1 MKSLS
6 FLAFVAM
13 TFCCWGIYGPVLHVG
28 QEQMAGGAGKASLR
42 PFMCVGIAYF
52 IIAVVYPLFVLKTK
66 GETGNWTTKGFIWS
80 FAAGVIT
87 AIGALG
93 IVLAF
98 KFQGKPVYVMP
109 LVFGLAPIVNTIVGM
124 LMSGNLKKPSPL
136 FFVGIILVALGAAGV
151 LTYQPKNIETTPT
164 QPVAKATATPSFD
177 MTTGLTPVSFRQDSK
192 ADSKA
197 DEAAPATDD
206 EAPKDSANDSEEA
219 KPESESETNSES
231 ETQPAPAKTPFNAL
245 AVSLCVATTVI
256 CWGSYGPLLHR
267 GQVHMNNSRLRPLLC
282 VGLAYFG
289 VAVLAPW
296 VLLSL
301 ETFPEPGGWSNVGGV
316 VWSLVAGAAG
326 ALGSLGIIYAFNFG
340 GKPIFV
346 MPLIFGF
353 APVINTLTETFSA
366 NLFGQITTNFI
377 VSLAMVI
384 IGAAMVLIFAPKGRK
399 PKPAP
404 SEPAIT

>member
-1 MKSLS
+1 MKSFS

-66 GETGNWTTKGFIWS
+66 GENGNWTTNGFTWS

-98 KFQGKPVYVMP
+98 KFRGKPVYVMP
-109 LVFGLAPIVNTIVGM
+109 LVFGLAPIVNTVVGM
-124 LMSGNLKKPSPL
+124 LMSGTTKKPKLP
-136 FFVGIILVALGAAGV
+136 FYIGIVLVALGAAGV
-151 LTYQPKNIETTPT
+151 LRYQPKNAMAKVPPSASGTALDVDSKSKLNL
-164 QPVAKATATPSFD
+164 VAY
-177 MTTGLTPVSFRQDSK
+177 RQDSQET
-192 ADSKA
+192 ADASSSA
-197 DEAAPATDD
+197 DEANESTQGEGRATEIKSDSQTKPAT
-206 EAPKDSANDSEEA
+206 
-219 KPESESETNSES
+219 
-231 ETQPAPAKTPFNAL
+231 PAKTPFNAL
-245 AVSLCVATTVI
+245 AVTLCVATTVV

-296 VLLSL
+296 ILLSL

-316 VWSLVAGAAG
+316 AWSLVAGAAG

-366 NLFGQITTNFI
+366 NLLGQISSYFI
-377 VSLAMVI
+377 ISLAMVI
-384 IGAAMVLIFAPKGRK
+384 IGAAMVLIFAPKGHK

-404 SEPAIT
+404 NEPAIT

>member
-6 FLAFVAM
+6 FLIFVTM

-52 IIAVVYPLFVLKTK
+52 IIAVLYPLFVLKTK
-66 GETGNWTTKGFIWS
+66 GENGNWTSKGFIWS

-87 AIGALG
+87 AIGSLG

-124 LMSGNLKKPSPL
+124 LMSGTTKKPSPV
-136 FFVGIILVALGAAGV
+136 FYIGILLVALGAAGV
-151 LTYQPKNIETTPT
+151 LRFQPKNA
-164 QPVAKATATPSFD
+164 AKAPVEKTASLLVENFEAENKFEESK
-177 MTTGLTPVSFRQDSK
+177 LTLVSFQEAVQSSEQQIKTETEIAADDSQ
-192 ADSKA
+192 AINSQT
-197 DEAAPATDD
+197 EAEIKPAT
-206 EAPKDSANDSEEA
+206 SA
-219 KPESESETNSES
+219 T
-231 ETQPAPAKTPFNAL
+231 TPFNAL
-245 AVSLCVATTVI
+245 AVGLCLATTVI

-296 VLLSL
+296 ILLSM
-301 ETFPEPGGWSNVGGV
+301 ETFPEPGGWSNVSGV
-316 VWSLVAGAAG
+316 VWSLVAGATG

-366 NLFGQITTNFI
+366 NLFGQITNYFI
-377 VSLAMVI
+377 ISLAMVI
-384 IGAAMVLIFAPKGRK
+384 IGAAMVLIFAPKGHK
-399 PKPAP
+399 PKPVP
-404 SEPAIT
+404 NEPAIT

>member
-1 MKSLS
+1 
-6 FLAFVAM
+6 
-13 TFCCWGIYGPVLHVG
+13 
-28 QEQMAGGAGKASLR
+28 MAGGIGKASLR

-52 IIAVVYPLFVLKTK
+52 IIAVVYPLLVLKTK
-66 GETGNWTTKGFIWS
+66 GETGNWSTSGFIWS
-80 FAAGVIT
+80 FGAGVIT

-124 LMSGNLKKPSPL
+124 LMSGTTKKPTPA
-136 FFVGIILVALGAAGV
+136 FYVGIALVALGAAGV
-151 LTYQPKNIETTPT
+151 LRFQPKNSPTKNETAVETIRDA
-164 QPVAKATATPSFD
+164 QSLESQ
-177 MTTGLTPVSFRQDSK
+177 LTLVSFRQETETGDAKAEVDQAEVDDASK
-192 ADSKA
+192 G
-197 DEAAPATDD
+197 
-206 EAPKDSANDSEEA
+206 
-219 KPESESETNSES
+219 SETSTNN
-231 ETQPAPAKTPFNAL
+231 TDAAAKPAPAKTPFNAL
-245 AVSLCVATTVI
+245 AVALCVAATVV

-267 GQVHMNNSRLRPLLC
+267 GQVHMINSRLRPLLS

-296 VLLSL
+296 ILLSM
-301 ETFPEPGGWSNVGGV
+301 ETFPEPGGWSNVSGV

-366 NLFGQITTNFI
+366 NLFGQISSYFI
-377 VSLAMVI
+377 ISLAMVI
-384 IGAAMVLIFAPKGRK
+384 IGAAMVLIFAPKGHK

-404 SEPAIT
+404 NEPAIT

>member
-1 MKSLS
+1 MKSFS
-6 FLAFVAM
+6 FLVFVIM

-52 IIAVVYPLFVLKTK
+52 IIAVLYPLFILKTK
-66 GETGNWTTKGFIWS
+66 GENGNWSTSGFTWS

-124 LMSGNLKKPSPL
+124 LMSGTTKKPSPV
-136 FFVGIILVALGAAGV
+136 FYVGILLVALGAAGV
-151 LTYQPKNIETTPT
+151 LRFQPKNAAKTPAKT
-164 QPVAKATATPSFD
+164 VEAPVASFTAESQLEKSKLTLVSYQQQTQDTEQQDATEPSDAAQSSQAAT
-177 MTTGLTPVSFRQDSK
+177 T
-192 ADSKA
+192 
-197 DEAAPATDD
+197 
-206 EAPKDSANDSEEA
+206 EA
-219 KPESESETNSES
+219 KSDVK
-231 ETQPAPAKTPFNAL
+231 QDAPAKTPFNPL
-245 AVSLCVATTVI
+245 AVGLCIATTVV

-296 VLLSL
+296 ILLSM
-301 ETFPEPGGWSNVGGV
+301 ETFPEPGGWSNVSGV

-366 NLFGQITTNFI
+366 NLFGQISGYFI
-377 VSLAMVI
+377 ISLAMVI
-384 IGAAMVLIFAPKGRK
+384 IGAAMVLIFAPKGHK
-399 PKPAP
+399 PKPTAN
-404 SEPAIT
+404 EPAIT

>member
-1 MKSLS
+1 MKSFS

-28 QEQMAGGAGKASLR
+28 QEQMAGGVGKASLR

-66 GETGNWTTKGFIWS
+66 GENGNWTANGFAWS

-98 KFQGKPVYVMP
+98 KFKGKPVYVMP

-124 LMSGNLKKPSPL
+124 LMSGTTKKPTLP
-136 FFVGIILVALGAAGV
+136 FYVGIVLVALGAAGV
-151 LTYQPKNIETTPT
+151 LRYQPKNNAAPKPAVSNAGVNLKTDSKSDHPKFRLVAYRQDQPETTSASEAENQAEET
-164 QPVAKATATPSFD
+164 SSVADNTKQAESKSDSDATP
-177 MTTGLTPVSFRQDSK
+177 
-192 ADSKA
+192 A
-197 DEAAPATDD
+197 
-206 EAPKDSANDSEEA
+206 
-219 KPESESETNSES
+219 
-231 ETQPAPAKTPFNAL
+231 APAKTPFNAL
-245 AVSLCVATTVI
+245 AVTLCVATTVV

-296 VLLSL
+296 ILLSM
-301 ETFPEPGGWSNVGGV
+301 ETFPEPGGWSNVSGV

-366 NLFGQITTNFI
+366 NLLGQITSYFI
-377 VSLAMVI
+377 ISLAMVI
-384 IGAAMVLIFAPKGRK
+384 IGAALVLVFAPKGHK
-399 PKPAP
+399 PKPVP
-404 SEPAIT
+404 NEPAIT